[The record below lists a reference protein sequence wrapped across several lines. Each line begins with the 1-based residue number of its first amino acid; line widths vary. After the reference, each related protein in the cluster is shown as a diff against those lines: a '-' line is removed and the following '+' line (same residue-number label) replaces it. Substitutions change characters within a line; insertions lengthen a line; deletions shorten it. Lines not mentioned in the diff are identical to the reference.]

1 MLKKIT
7 ISSGIIIAMGIAI
20 FGMLTISVS
29 SYVGFTK
36 IGNEIE
42 EISEY
47 QFPLNQLISELG
59 KHLLE
64 EEVLT
69 YELIIASENVYSE
82 EFANLENKLETL
94 EMQTSENIKKTE
106 LLSQEAMNN
115 STNTKT
121 KATYKLFLEELKTLK
136 AEQTKFEHD
145 LKQFESDL
153 GNSNL
158 ENIEHQTEVLHQ
170 ELELMDENIQKLM
183 LQMGNLLEH
192 STHQAEEDEHTALN
206 IIEIIASIVLII
218 SIANMF
224 GLVKSVKESFGSLK
238 GTILHI
244 SKNKDLTLRA
254 DENAPRDIADSF
266 NSLID
271 SLQELVNISKQA
283 SIENASIAHELSTT
297 ALNVGNNVEHSVVK
311 IDEATLEAKDIQNEV
326 VEAIKDAQESKEDII
341 KANEN
346 LGSARDDIVSLTS
359 KIHNTAE
366 SEAELSQSMETLS
379 SEANEVKNI
388 LVVISDIADQT
399 NLLALNAAIE
409 AARAGEHGRGFAV
422 VADEVRKLAERTQK
436 TLSEINATISVIVQS
451 IIDASTTMSSNSKE
465 IQNLATLA
473 QDVESRINSTAEIV
487 NEAVVAS
494 DRTVKDFEITGDK
507 VEVIVRRGGEINKI
521 SSTNAR
527 NVEEIASA
535 AEHLNELTDE
545 LNTKLEVFKT

>member
-1 MLKKIT
+1 MLRKIT
-7 ISSGIIIAMGIAI
+7 ISSGIIISMGIAI
-20 FGMLTISVS
+20 FGMLSISVS

-64 EEVLT
+64 EEILT
-69 YELIIASENVYSE
+69 YELIIASEDVYSE
-82 EFANLENKLETL
+82 EFASLEDKLEVL
-94 EMQTSENIKKTE
+94 EAKTDENIQKAE
-106 LLSQEAMNN
+106 LLSKQAMNS
-115 STNTKT
+115 STNIKT
-121 KATYKLFLEELKTLK
+121 KSTYKLFLDELTILK
-136 AEQTKFEHD
+136 NEQAKFEHN
-145 LKQFESDL
+145 LKEFETNL
-153 GNSNL
+153 ENSKL
-158 ENIEHQTEVLHQ
+158 ENIEHETQTLHQ
-170 ELELMDENIQKLM
+170 ELDLMDENIQKLM
-183 LQMGNLLEH
+183 SQMENLLEH
-192 STHQAEEDEHTALN
+192 STKQAEDDEHTALT
-206 IIEIIASIVLII
+206 IIEIIAAIVLLI
-218 SIANMF
+218 SVLNMF

-238 GTILHI
+238 DTILNI
-244 SKNKDLTLRA
+244 SANKDLTLRA

-271 SLQELVNISKQA
+271 SLQELVNVSKQA

-311 IDEATLEAKDIQNEV
+311 IDEATAEARDIQSEV
-326 VEAIKDAQESKEDII
+326 VEAIKDAQESKKDII
-341 KANEN
+341 EANEN
-346 LGSARDDIVSLTS
+346 LGDARNDIVSLTS
-359 KIHNTAE
+359 KIHKSAE
-366 SEAELSQSMETLS
+366 SEAELSQSMDTLS
-379 SEANEVKNI
+379 GEANEVKNI
-388 LVVISDIADQT
+388 LVVIGDIADQT

-451 IIDASTTMSSNSKE
+451 IMDASTQMNANSEE

-473 QDVESRINSTAEIV
+473 QDVENRINSTADIV
-487 NEAVVAS
+487 NDAVLAS

-507 VEVIVRRGGEINKI
+507 VEIIVSKGDEINNI

-527 NVEEIASA
+527 SVEEIAAA
-535 AEHLNELTDE
+535 AEHLNDLTDE
-545 LNTKLEVFKT
+545 LNTKLEVFRT